1 MYTIH
6 KFMLTNSQLKKIKH
20 ALDEDKNISLKI
32 LDKNFHGEHSLPV
45 TETEMKH
52 VHNGEGYVN
61 ISLSKKKLQHIR
73 DQKEGGILPLL
84 SLIPLILGG
93 IGTATAIAG
102 GAAGIAQ
109 AVNSKKLEESKLEEQ
124 ARHNREV
131 ENNLK
136 SGSGMKESMKRES
149 FPLRSNKNIV
159 GCTDCPA
166 CGSGLLLK
174 YKHNGKGLYLKPF
187 SGSHTGL
194 GLITAI
200 GDMSGNPA
208 THGVSLSQAAPLPQ
222 SLADIPIIGS
232 ILKMIY

>member
-1 MYTIH
+1 
-6 KFMLTNSQLKKIKH
+6 MLTNSQLKKIKH

-93 IGTATAIAG
+93 IGTAGAIAG

-136 SGSGMKESMKRES
+136 SGSGMKNTQACYG
-149 FPLRSNKNIV
+149 NKATLGV
-159 GCTDCPA
+159 GECSH
-166 CGSGLLLK
+166 CGGLLQLK
-174 YKHNGKGLYLKPF
+174 VKAGKGIYLKPYHRGEGIVRAI
-187 SGSHTGL
+187 STATG
-194 GLITAI
+194 
-200 GDMSGNPA
+200 NN
-208 THGVSLSQAAPLPQ
+208 SLP
-222 SLADIPIIGS
+222 DIPDYIKNIP
-232 ILKMIY
+232 ILGTLASLIY